1 MLKSWIHYGPPVC
14 PMDQVLM
21 EKQGDWD

>member
-1 MLKSWIHYGPPVC
+1 MLKAWVHYGPPVC

-21 EKQGDWD
+21 ERQGDWD